1 MDFNKL
7 NYDMKKNKNIIVNK
21 INYMTEDKRS
31 IRIKSA
37 VIRFKRGLSVVLA
50 SAMLLSFLSGC
61 GTKEE
66 STESTANKQELITV
80 GFSQLGA
87 ESDWRVANTESIK
100 NSLTR
105 QNGFELMFDDAQQ
118 KQDKQLL
125 AIRNFTQQEVDC
137 IVLAPVMETGWDTVL
152 QEAKDAEIPV
162 IVVDRQVKV
171 TDTALVTAWIGSD
184 FSKEAKIAC
193 EWLKSYTE
201 AKGIKP
207 EELNI
212 VDIQG
217 TLGATAQI
225 GRSNGLMESC
235 GKNGWNLIAQ
245 VPADYT
251 QAKGKEVMQN
261 LLADHDDINVVYCE
275 NDNEAIGAIEAIEE
289 AGKKAGTDIQ
299 NGEILIIS
307 FDAAHSGLSKVLEGK
322 IALDVECNPLQGEEL
337 ERIVK
342 AVHEGTEYNKYTYVK
357 EKAFALDDTVTTVKL
372 DDEEYEITILDQNLL
387 DRREY

>member
-1 MDFNKL
+1 M
-7 NYDMKKNKNIIVNK
+7 
-21 INYMTEDKRS
+21 
-31 IRIKSA
+31 IK
-37 VIRFKRGLSVVLA
+37 FKRVKRIFTTVLA
-50 SAMLLSFLSGC
+50 ASFVFAATSGC
-61 GTKEE
+61 GRN
-66 STESTANKQELITV
+66 TEPEADTQSDATPIITV

-105 QNGFELMFDDAQQ
+105 ENGFELMFDDAQQ

-125 AIRNFTQQEVDC
+125 AIRNFTQQEVDF

-152 QEAKDAEIPV
+152 QEAKDAGIPV
-162 IVVDRQVKV
+162 LVVDRQVKV
-171 TDTALVTAWIGSD
+171 SDTSLVTAWVGSD
-184 FSKEAKIAC
+184 FSKEADIAC
-193 EWLKSYTE
+193 GWLKSFTE

-225 GRSNGLMESC
+225 GRTNGLMEAS
-235 GKNGWNLIAQ
+235 KENGWNLIAQ

-261 LLADHDDINVVYCE
+261 LLSQYDNINVVYCE

-289 AGKKAGTDIQ
+289 AGKKAGTDIEH
-299 NGEILIIS
+299 GDILVIS
-307 FDAAHSGLSKVLEGK
+307 FDAARSGLTKVLEGK
-322 IALDVECNPLQGEEL
+322 IALDVECNPLQGSEVA
-337 ERIVK
+337 RIIK
-342 AVHEGTEYNKYTYVK
+342 AYKNGEDYNKYTYVK
-357 EKAFALDDTVTTVKL
+357 EKAFALDDTVKTVNL
-372 DDEEYEITILDQNLL
+372 GDEEYDITILNQVLL
-387 DRREY
+387 DKREY